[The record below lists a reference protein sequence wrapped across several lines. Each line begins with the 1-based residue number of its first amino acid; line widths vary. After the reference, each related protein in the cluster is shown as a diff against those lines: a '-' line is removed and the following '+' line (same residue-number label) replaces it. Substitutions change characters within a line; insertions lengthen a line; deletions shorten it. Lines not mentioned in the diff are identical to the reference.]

1 MPYLRALPCHSFQ
14 QHRGMLRQR
23 HNLINVAP
31 SAGSAAFAEPPLGF
45 RVKKAK
51 VSAPIDTAVSPI
63 AAKPFDDER

>member
-1 MPYLRALPCHSFQ
+1 
-14 QHRGMLRQR
+14 MLRQR